1 MLGIIIAL
9 CLLLVAAWL
18 LRKVIL
24 VVAIIGIIVALVGV
38 GFFVFK
44 KLKDDVIE

>member
-38 GFFVFK
+38 GFFIVK
-44 KLKDDVIE
+44 KIKSDVIE